1 MRIERIEETTE
12 ANRVAAASVARER
25 ALGASEQGRA
35 EPRLAAWLP
44 GLVRLLSAPGTAAR
58 SAVLAQA
65 SELLVRGLGA
75 DRVGIYL
82 PAPAVGPEGAVASSG
97 EVERFVLA
105 ASFAAPGSW
114 ARTIEGDALVLDAL
128 ELSRDDE
135 AGRKLLAGR
144 PVRVFLP
151 FPRRRFG
158 AAPGAPS
165 PAGWSRVHATLQIPC
180 PGPDGRPVAL
190 IHLAGPS
197 LAPHASRDFDRAIE
211 TAASLLAGFLER
223 ERLVRELAALRV
235 ERAHDQ
241 RLAALGRVASSAA
254 HDLNNVLTV
263 IVGHADLLELELP
276 GAAEHVPDS
285 PAGEALE
292 EIRSAAARGAR
303 LVEEVLAYGRKR
315 PAGHAPVDLALALG
329 QLDGMLHRVAGDAIE
344 LAIGIEPG
352 LPRVRLDLERFERI
366 LVNLV
371 VNARHAIESG
381 PGHPGRIELRL
392 ERVRADDRP
401 DGPDRVRL
409 RVRDNGCGMD
419 EAVQRRVF
427 EPFFTTRGAEGGTGL
442 GLADVADFARDAG
455 ATIALASAPG
465 AGCEIE
471 LRFPMVDPT
480 ARIAPQ
486 APSPRPLSS
495 VPSSAFPT
503 AR

>member
-1 MRIERIEETTE
+1 M
-12 ANRVAAASVARER
+12 
-25 ALGASEQGRA
+25 
-35 EPRLAAWLP
+35 LP
-44 GLVRLLSAPGTAAR
+44 
-58 SAVLAQA
+58 
-65 SELLVRGLGA
+65 
-75 DRVGIYL
+75 
-82 PAPAVGPEGAVASSG
+82 
-97 EVERFVLA
+97 
-105 ASFAAPGSW
+105 
-114 ARTIEGDALVLDAL
+114 
-128 ELSRDDE
+128 
-135 AGRKLLAGR
+135 
-144 PVRVFLP
+144 
-151 FPRRRFG
+151 
-158 AAPGAPS
+158 
-165 PAGWSRVHATLQIPC
+165 
-180 PGPDGRPVAL
+180 
-190 IHLAGPS
+190 
-197 LAPHASRDFDRAIE
+197 
-211 TAASLLAGFLER
+211 
-223 ERLVRELAALRV
+223 
-235 ERAHDQ
+235 
-241 RLAALGRVASSAA
+241 
-254 HDLNNVLTV
+254 
-263 IVGHADLLELELP
+263 
-276 GAAEHVPDS
+276 
-285 PAGEALE
+285 
-292 EIRSAAARGAR
+292 
-303 LVEEVLAYGRKR
+303 
-315 PAGHAPVDLALALG
+315 
-329 QLDGMLHRVAGDAIE
+329 RVAGDAIE